1 MKSQNL
7 FTSIDEA
14 VEMLS
19 GGIVD
24 ITFVKKTNGQ
34 IRTMHSTLH
43 KPYIPLEEYKTV
55 DSIIANSIM
64 TDGSIPLVVWDLY
77 KSDWRSFYINSTI
90 EIQESL
96 IFGDTTVMAEEMIQ
110 EKVSEDTGIL
120 TTNNLNEII
129 SNITDVIKGRV
140 EDAKK
145 DIPERIAEFTVSEIT
160 RIVTNA
166 VKSLKFKGSR
176 R

>member
-1 MKSQNL
+1 MSQNE
-7 FTSIDEA
+7 FQSVDEA
-14 VEMLS
+14 IEMLS
-19 GGIVD
+19 KGIVD
-24 ITFVKKTNGQ
+24 ITFVKKTTGG

-77 KSDWRSFYINSTI
+77 KSDWRSFYMNSTI

-120 TTNNLNEII
+120 TTENLNEII

-140 EDAKK
+140 EDARQ
-145 DIPERIAEFTVSEIT
+145 DMPERMAAFTVGTIT
-160 RIVTNA
+160 RMVTNA
-166 VKSLKFKGSR
+166 VKNLKLRGPR
-176 R
+176 G